1 MSEPSKL
8 GISIRNKERK
18 KARNTLNL
26 TMPIWLATMWQA
38 YKKKGGGALKN
49 RMAADRHRIFGLCH
63 LSLER
68 TRQGLE
74 TCFSYQKIKKEL
86 LESITRNEAK
96 RETAAQYI
104 YSWVHFEIVELVAS
118 KKSPP
123 LIHRFID
130 CARMAKETSPCSPF
144 NYTSAQTYVSTILS
158 ILSSPVYV
166 FFFLFLS

>member
-1 MSEPSKL
+1 
-8 GISIRNKERK
+8 
-18 KARNTLNL
+18 
-26 TMPIWLATMWQA
+26 
-38 YKKKGGGALKN
+38 
-49 RMAADRHRIFGLCH
+49 MAADRHRIFGLCH

-130 CARMAKETSPCSPF
+130 CARMAKETSPCS
-144 NYTSAQTYVSTILS
+144 LS
-158 ILSSPVYV
+158 ITRPRRHTYRLYCLFYPHRFT